1 MSDTHATSTGTPK
14 KTKTA
19 DIISKIITTIG
30 VIFLSYG
37 AWYYFSEKWEAYKA
51 EEETKQEIVNTTNVS
66 GQLMKQ
72 MPDNY
77 TNQNNEC
84 YIEIHN
90 IADIYTDGEPVD
102 FYPPGYTTPLHYS
115 GKGRIDINGN
125 DIHNGKWRFVS
136 EHPNVLI
143 RTFQWVN

>member
-19 DIISKIITTIG
+19 DIISKIINTIG
-30 VIFLSYG
+30 VIFLAYG
-37 AWYYFSEKWEAYKA
+37 IWYYVSNKWETYKA
-51 EEETKQEIVNTTNVS
+51 KEEKQEILNTTSVS
-66 GQLMKQ
+66 GQLMRQ

-77 TNQNNEC
+77 TDENNEC
-84 YIEIHN
+84 YIEVYN

-102 FYPPGYTTPLHYS
+102 FYPPGYTEPLHYS